1 VAAAVLPCAD
11 CHTPGV
17 GNGLET
23 GKTFVEHM
31 RLLTTALA
39 RAERLL
45 LAARRGGVEVRQ
57 VVPDVDAAVAAQ
69 IELAVLVHTFSSAPD
84 GPFLAKYREGMQHAE
99 SALAGASAALDEL
112 GSRRRGLL
120 VFLGL
125 LVLALVAM
133 FLKIRQLSQ
142 D

>member
-1 VAAAVLPCAD
+1 
-11 CHTPGV
+11 
-17 GNGLET
+17 
-23 GKTFVEHM
+23 M

-69 IELAVLVHTFSSAPD
+69 IELEVLVRTFSSAPD
-84 GPFLAKYREGMQHAE
+84 GPFLAKYREGIQHAK
-99 SALAGASAALDEL
+99 SALAGARAALDEL
-112 GSRRRGLL
+112 GSRRRGLV

-125 LVLALVAM
+125 LVLALVEMFKM